1 MANKQLFRVDRPI
14 LLAGKR
20 LQPGDVIDLA
30 PLQLPAGR
38 AQQLVDQRRGELL
51 SDADEVQVPDTAD
64 EVITNWALRDAP
76 LDPAPGDVPDMDA
89 DDGLSEPLTDD
100 QLVAGWRSMTKPQ
113 LLDEVKKRGLS
124 VRGNKPQLIARLAES
139 LG

>member
-1 MANKQLFRVDRPI
+1 MANQQLFRVDRPI

-30 PLQLPAGR
+30 PLRLPAGR

-51 SDADEVQVPDTAD
+51 SNADEVQVPDTAD

-76 LDPAPGDVPDMDA
+76 LDPALGDTPDMDV
-89 DDGLSEPLTDD
+89 DDGLSEPLTPEV
-100 QLVAGWRSMTKPQ
+100 QIGVWRSMTKPQ
-113 LLDEVKKRGLS
+113 LLDEVKMRGLS
-124 VRGNKPQLIARLAES
+124 VRGNKTQLVDRLVEA